1 MNYTIN
7 HVTNEC
13 ELDRALDF
21 AQRIFSKNEPGIEEQ
36 SRKKWFGRITVH
48 PELMLF
54 AEANDEVIAIVL
66 SFLGSNGNITIGI
79 VATDERYRKHGIAKE
94 LMLLI
99 EKRAKA
105 LDVHLL
111 ALGSAE
117 TAEGFYAKLGYTGQ
131 LLIQSQKHTIDELLS
146 LNPGYP
152 IAFTNIY
159 DGTVN
164 QVCLKLPQADRML
177 QKLYETTFDDCYT
190 QTMFWKT
197 I

>member
-7 HVTNEC
+7 HVKNET
-13 ELDRALDF
+13 ELDRTLAF
-21 AQRIFSKNEPGIEEQ
+21 AQDVFGKNGPGLEGR
-36 SRKKWFGRITVH
+36 SRDKWLERSAVH

-54 AEANDEVIAIVL
+54 AEADSEVIAIVL
-66 SFLGSNGNITIGI
+66 SFLEDNGNVTIVI
-79 VATDERYRKHGIAKE
+79 VATDERYRRQGIARE
-94 LMLLI
+94 LMLLV

-159 DGTVN
+159 DGTIN
-164 QVCLKLPQADRML
+164 QICLKLSQADRTL
-177 QKLYETTFDDCYT
+177 QRLYETTFDGCYT
-190 QTMFWKT
+190 QTMFWKA